1 MPRMSAQLP
10 SHIYQTI
17 GAAKMLDAANKML
30 DAANKMLDAANNGV
44 RAIRGIAR
52 AHLYARARKLA

>member
-1 MPRMSAQLP
+1 MPRMSSQLP
-10 SHIYQTI
+10 LPIYQTI

-44 RAIRGIAR
+44 CTIKELRERTCM
-52 AHLYARARKLA
+52 RARGS